1 MSQEFET
8 TFKSLSG
15 LWNLKR
21 DISTGE
27 TLIGKAVFESI
38 SDTAFLLHEEG
49 QLVLMNQTQI
59 PASRNWYW
67 NLSDENTLEI
77 TYDEAR
83 LEEYHLVNLIS
94 SESGW
99 HGEAQH
105 LCGSDLYCGEYSFK
119 ENGFEIIQTVK
130 GPKKD
135 YMVRSFYSK

>member
-1 MSQEFET
+1 MRQAFEAR
-8 TFKSLSG
+8 FKSLAGS
-15 LWNLKR
+15 WRLKR
-21 DISTGE
+21 EISTGE
-27 TLIGKAVFESI
+27 TLDGKAVFEAI
-38 SDTAFLLHEEG
+38 SNTAFLMREEG
-49 QLVLMNQTQI
+49 QLVLMNKAQI
-59 PASRNWYW
+59 PASRSWYW
-67 NLSDENTLEI
+67 HLSDENTLEI

-105 LCGSDLYCGEYSFK
+105 LCGSDLYCGKYSFK

-135 YMVRSFYSK
+135 YTVRSFYSK